1 MRRTSAPRRIM
12 RRGSG
17 LGSEPPPEPRPEIA
31 GLIPD
36 GAVNQLSAG
45 GSNGHPSLTGR
56 SVSAMS
62 CVWWEPGSGTCGLR
76 IYLAPGDGA
85 EVRPGSHLHT
95 GRRCYQRRL
104 PWPSPAPPLLTFFLS
119 TMRINW
125 VRATAVAA
133 THRLKPVQFWTSPRA
148 AAPAP
153 APTTIAAQ
161 SHLPST
167 GSVFMSSPSR
177 RSHPPLRRRGTESP
191 APG

>member
-1 MRRTSAPRRIM
+1 MRRTSALRRIM

-17 LGSEPPPEPRPEIA
+17 LGSEPLPEPRPEIA

-62 CVWWEPGSGTCGLR
+62 CVWWEPGSGCG
-76 IYLAPGDGA
+76 P
-85 EVRPGSHLHT
+85 HLPRAR
-95 GRRCYQRRL
+95 GRRRGRAWLPPSPGQGCYQRRL
-104 PWPSPAPPLLTFFLS
+104 PWPSPPPPLLTFFLS
-119 TMRINW
+119 RMRTSW
-125 VRATAVAA
+125 VRATTVAA
-133 THRLKPVQFWTSPRA
+133 AHRLKPVQFWTSPKA

-167 GSVFMSSPSR
+167 GSAFMSSPSR